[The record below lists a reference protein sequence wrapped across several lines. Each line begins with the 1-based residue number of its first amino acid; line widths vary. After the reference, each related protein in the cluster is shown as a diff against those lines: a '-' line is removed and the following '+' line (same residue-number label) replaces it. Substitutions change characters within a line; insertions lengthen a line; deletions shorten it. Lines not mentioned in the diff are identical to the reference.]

1 MSSPVARVPSPASTS
16 TRDRHRARPR
26 RRRASPSSAFPA
38 RWNPFLNVPD
48 APNRMTEAD
57 RRRADDS
64 DGVLGAFDA
73 SRAMRRAE
81 TLRREP
87 SRPDAYFADMGLRFD
102 FDDAVAASSRDF
114 ERLNALFVSVGFS
127 SRACDKLQKA
137 VDNSHLA
144 LWVTTTR
151 DSRFAKEGEVVG
163 FARATS
169 DGTFHA
175 TVWDVVVSPAW
186 QRHGIGQGL
195 MERIVDKILE
205 QDICNVGLYSE
216 NKVVGLYERLGFR
229 QKCPELS
236 TAMQFRANSSPYG

>member
-1 MSSPVARVPSPASTS
+1 
-16 TRDRHRARPR
+16 
-26 RRRASPSSAFPA
+26 
-38 RWNPFLNVPD
+38 
-48 APNRMTEAD
+48 
-57 RRRADDS
+57 
-64 DGVLGAFDA
+64 
-73 SRAMRRAE
+73 
-81 TLRREP
+81 
-87 SRPDAYFADMGLRFD
+87 
-102 FDDAVAASSRDF
+102 DF

-137 VDNSHLA
+137 VDNSYLA

-205 QDICNVGLYSE
+205 EDICNVGLYSE
-216 NKVVGLYERLGFR
+216 NKVVGLYERLGF
-229 QKCPELS
+229 
-236 TAMQFRANSSPYG
+236 